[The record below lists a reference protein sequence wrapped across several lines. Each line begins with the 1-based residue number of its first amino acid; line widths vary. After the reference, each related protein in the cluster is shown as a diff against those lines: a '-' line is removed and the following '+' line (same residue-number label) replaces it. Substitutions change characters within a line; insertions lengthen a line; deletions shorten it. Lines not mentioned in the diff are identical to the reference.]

1 MFEQDIKTRFNR
13 CFITC
18 FNMDKATLD
27 AFKLPKSKG
36 SGSFEL
42 TYIDAAFNLEA
53 QSVEM
58 FMEFNEKVWDN
69 KLIEQLEKA
78 GACQVF
84 VTTFSNNDG
93 NNSATSALARV
104 WESADKHGSQYTK
117 GVCSEPLLIKAK
129 SKLAEMQAPL
139 KGAEADEKMKAA
151 IKMSLA
157 DMENKIDNVGDKVD
171 NVEGKIDNM
180 HNRVCNIIPDY
191 QMELKELKEKLAHKT
206 KEVDRIE
213 YYKGLV
219 TKERNQLREQIYQ
232 IQDEA
237 NDLRAK
243 NQMFVKELA
252 TKDALID
259 SLQYISEFVCDA
271 KRART
276 TK

>member
-93 NNSATSALARV
+93 NNCQNL
-104 WESADKHGSQYTK
+104 H
-117 GVCSEPLLIKAK
+117 
-129 SKLAEMQAPL
+129 
-139 KGAEADEKMKAA
+139 
-151 IKMSLA
+151 
-157 DMENKIDNVGDKVD
+157 
-171 NVEGKIDNM
+171 
-180 HNRVCNIIPDY
+180 
-191 QMELKELKEKLAHKT
+191 
-206 KEVDRIE
+206 
-213 YYKGLV
+213 
-219 TKERNQLREQIYQ
+219 
-232 IQDEA
+232 
-237 NDLRAK
+237 
-243 NQMFVKELA
+243 
-252 TKDALID
+252 
-259 SLQYISEFVCDA
+259 
-271 KRART
+271 
-276 TK
+276 

>member
-1 MFEQDIKTRFNR
+1 
-13 CFITC
+13 
-18 FNMDKATLD
+18 MDKATLD

-93 NNSATSALARV
+93 NNSAASALARV
-104 WESADKHGSQYTK
+104 WGSADKHGSQYTK
-117 GVCSEPLLIKAK
+117 GVCSEPLLTKAK

-157 DMENKIDNVGDKVD
+157 DMESKIDNVGDKVD
-171 NVEGKIDNM
+171 HVEGKIDNM
-180 HNRVCNIIPDY
+180 HNGVCNMIPD
-191 QMELKELKEKLAHKT
+191 LKK
-206 KEVDRIE
+206 RIE
-213 YYKGLV
+213 YLEAENKRVVLSRDQIEYQKGKQ
-219 TKERNQLREQIYQ
+219 THEINKR
-232 IQDEA
+232 DEKI
-237 NDLRAK
+237 NDLTATIQAQSAK
-243 NQMFVKELA
+243 IEMLNEEIKKLQEQCCLITAINKAAYMAEQLEL
-252 TKDALID
+252 LVE
-259 SLQYISEFVCDA
+259 SGRN

-276 TK
+276 TD